1 MHGFTADEVGR
12 SSVPTAAM
20 LANASVQAYTMRN
33 ISLPSLF
40 GDTTCDVWKQ
50 PQHVLF
56 QLANTCFCISYLAP
70 NGRYGILFLHALL
83 ILGFLLNSTW
93 AWNVICAPDM
103 FSWSFSFMILN
114 MVQTMFLLYTMRQVK
129 FPRELEDIYV
139 LMFQPL
145 QVPRLLFKKLVSLEY
160 AQICNLHAG
169 EAYAMQNLTKT
180 DRLGLLIAGKV
191 SVLTDHHFL
200 HYIHPRQFL
209 DSPEF
214 ESTRSGVGDKFKV
227 SILAVTPCRYL
238 FWQRSNL
245 EYLLIKEPQ
254 LATVVSLLI
263 ARDITSKLYAMNE
276 KIVTEKGSHLD
287 IRLPSV
293 TGSMTYR
300 GQLTSSSQGNS
311 ITCSP
316 MNLRKYDEVYT
327 SQQTLVR
334 ETKKKLRRSHKWRAA
349 SD

>member
-1 MHGFTADEVGR
+1 MHGLITDEVTR
-12 SSVPTAAM
+12 SVLPKTSM
-20 LANASVQAYTMRN
+20 IANASFQAYTIRN
-33 ISLPSLF
+33 ISIPGIF

-70 NGRYGILFLHALL
+70 NGRYGTLFLHALL
-83 ILGFLLNSTW
+83 ILGSSS
-93 AWNVICAPDM
+93 A
-103 FSWSFSFMILN
+103 
-114 MVQTMFLLYTMRQVK
+114 VQ
-129 FPRELEDIYV
+129 E
-139 LMFQPL
+139 
-145 QVPRLLFKKLVSLEY
+145 LVSLEY

-214 ESTRSGVGDKFKV
+214 ESTRPGVDDKFKV

-245 EYLLIKEPQ
+245 EYLLIKETQ
-254 LATVVSLLI
+254 LATVLSLLI

-300 GQLTSSSQGNS
+300 GQLPSPSEGN
-311 ITCSP
+311 TLTFSP
-316 MNLRKYDEVYT
+316 TNAYKCNEVYT
-327 SQQTLVR
+327 SQETLVR
-334 ETKKKLRRSHKWRAA
+334 ETKKKLRRSRKWQT
-349 SD
+349 SSEE

>member
-1 MHGFTADEVGR
+1 MNGFTAHEFA
-12 SSVPTAAM
+12 SSSLVKTVM
-20 LANASVQAYTMRN
+20 ISNATSQAYTMRN
-33 ISLPSLF
+33 ISLPGFF

-56 QLANTCFCISYLAP
+56 QLANTCFCVSYLAP

-200 HYIHPRQFL
+200 HYIHPREFL

-214 ESTRSGVGDKFKV
+214 ESTRSGVDDKF
-227 SILAVTPCRYL
+227 
-238 FWQRSNL
+238 
-245 EYLLIKEPQ
+245 
-254 LATVVSLLI
+254 
-263 ARDITSKLYAMNE
+263 

-300 GQLTSSSQGNS
+300 GQLSSSSQANS
-311 ITCSP
+311 ITCSL
-316 MNLRKYDEVYT
+316 NAYKYNEVYT

-334 ETKKKLRRSHKWRAA
+334 ETKKRLRRSRKWKA
-349 SD
+349 SSE

>member
-1 MHGFTADEVGR
+1 MSWHHTVMI
-12 SSVPTAAM
+12 SSAAT
-20 LANASVQAYTMRN
+20 QAYTMRN
-33 ISLPSLF
+33 ISLPGFF

-56 QLANTCFCISYLAP
+56 QLANTCFCVSYLAP

-200 HYIHPRQFL
+200 HYIHPREFL

-214 ESTRSGVGDKFKV
+214 ESTRSGVDDKF
-227 SILAVTPCRYL
+227 
-238 FWQRSNL
+238 
-245 EYLLIKEPQ
+245 
-254 LATVVSLLI
+254 
-263 ARDITSKLYAMNE
+263 

-300 GQLTSSSQGNS
+300 GQLSSSSQANS
-311 ITCSP
+311 ITCSL
-316 MNLRKYDEVYT
+316 NAYKYNEVYT

-334 ETKKKLRRSHKWRAA
+334 ETKKRLRRSRKWKA
-349 SD
+349 SSE

>member
-1 MHGFTADEVGR
+1 MNGFTAHKFAR
-12 SSVPTAAM
+12 SS
-20 LANASVQAYTMRN
+20 LAKTVMISNATSQTYTMRN
-33 ISLPSLF
+33 ISLPGFF

-56 QLANTCFCISYLAP
+56 QLANTCFCVSYLAP

-114 MVQTMFLLYTMRQVK
+114 MAQTMFLLYTMRQVK

-200 HYIHPRQFL
+200 HYIHPREFL

-214 ESTRSGVGDKFKV
+214 ESTRSGVDDKFKV

-300 GQLTSSSQGNS
+300 GQLLSSSQANS
-311 ITCSP
+311 ITCSL
-316 MNLRKYDEVYT
+316 NAYKYNEVYT

-334 ETKKKLRRSHKWRAA
+334 ETKKRLRRSRKWKA
-349 SD
+349 SSE

>member
-1 MHGFTADEVGR
+1 MNGFTAHKFAR
-12 SSVPTAAM
+12 SS
-20 LANASVQAYTMRN
+20 LAKTVMISNATSQTYTMRN
-33 ISLPSLF
+33 ISLPGFF

-56 QLANTCFCISYLAP
+56 QLANTCFCVSYLAP

-114 MVQTMFLLYTMRQVK
+114 MAQTMFLLYTMRQVK

-180 DRLGLLIAGKV
+180 DRLGLLIAGKCM
-191 SVLTDHHFL
+191 L
-200 HYIHPRQFL
+200 HVWL
-209 DSPEF
+209 ACSPEPQQ
-214 ESTRSGVGDKFKV
+214 KV
-227 SILAVTPCRYL
+227 EDL
-238 FWQRSNL
+238 FSHRVQ
-245 EYLLIKEPQ
+245 E
-254 LATVVSLLI
+254 VSW
-263 ARDITSKLYAMNE
+263 RPSKGTL
-276 KIVTEKGSHLD
+276 KRFKGS
-287 IRLPSV
+287 
-293 TGSMTYR
+293 
-300 GQLTSSSQGNS
+300 
-311 ITCSP
+311 
-316 MNLRKYDEVYT
+316 VY
-327 SQQTLVR
+327 
-334 ETKKKLRRSHKWRAA
+334 
-349 SD
+349 

>member
-1 MHGFTADEVGR
+1 MH
-12 SSVPTAAM
+12 AAC
-20 LANASVQAYTMRN
+20 LARM
-33 ISLPSLF
+33 
-40 GDTTCDVWKQ
+40 
-50 PQHVLF
+50 
-56 QLANTCFCISYLAP
+56 
-70 NGRYGILFLHALL
+70 
-83 ILGFLLNSTW
+83 
-93 AWNVICAPDM
+93 
-103 FSWSFSFMILN
+103 
-114 MVQTMFLLYTMRQVK
+114 
-129 FPRELEDIYV
+129 FPRASAESWGFVFAPCSRSIVETI
-139 LMFQPL
+139 QRNPEAL
-145 QVPRLLFKKLVSLEY
+145 QR
-160 AQICNLHAG
+160 
-169 EAYAMQNLTKT
+169 
-180 DRLGLLIAGKV
+180 V

-200 HYIHPRQFL
+200 HYIHPREFL

-214 ESTRSGVGDKFKV
+214 ESTRSGVDDKFKV

-300 GQLTSSSQGNS
+300 GQLSSSSQANS
-311 ITCSP
+311 ITCSL
-316 MNLRKYDEVYT
+316 NAYKYNEVYT

-334 ETKKKLRRSHKWRAA
+334 ETKKRLRRSRKWKA
-349 SD
+349 SSE

>member
-1 MHGFTADEVGR
+1 MIVNITA
-12 SSVPTAAM
+12 
-20 LANASVQAYTMRN
+20 QAYSIRN
-33 ISLPSLF
+33 ISIPGLF

-70 NGRYGILFLHALL
+70 NGRYGNLFLHSLL

-114 MVQTMFLLYTMRQVK
+114 MGQTLLLLYTMRQVK

-160 AQICNLHAG
+160 AQIMNLHAG

-191 SVLTDHHFL
+191 SVLTDHLFL
-200 HYIHPRQFL
+200 HYIFPRQFL

-214 ESTRSGVGDKFKV
+214 ESTRSGVDDKFKV

-238 FWQRSNL
+238 FWHRSNL

-254 LATVVSLLI
+254 LATVLSLLI
-263 ARDITSKLYAMNE
+263 ARDITSKLYSMNE

-293 TGSMTYR
+293 TGSMTYQ
-300 GQLTSSSQGNS
+300 GQVPPPNRNNS
-311 ITCSP
+311 ITYSP
-316 MNLRKYDEVYT
+316 MTAYKSYKYETVYS
-327 SQQTLVR
+327 SQETLVR
-334 ETKKKLRRSHKWRAA
+334 ETKKRLRRSHKRKES
-349 SD
+349 SDD

>member
-1 MHGFTADEVGR
+1 MNGFTAHKFA
-12 SSVPTAAM
+12 SSL
-20 LANASVQAYTMRN
+20 LAKTVMISNATSQTYTMRN
-33 ISLPSLF
+33 ISLPGFF

-56 QLANTCFCISYLAP
+56 QLANTCFCVSYLAP
-70 NGRYGILFLHALL
+70 N
-83 ILGFLLNSTW
+83 GFLLNSTW

-114 MVQTMFLLYTMRQVK
+114 MAQTMFLLYTMRQVK

-200 HYIHPRQFL
+200 HYIHPREFL

-214 ESTRSGVGDKFKV
+214 ESTRSGVDDKFKV

-300 GQLTSSSQGNS
+300 GQLSSSSQANS
-311 ITCSP
+311 ITCSL
-316 MNLRKYDEVYT
+316 NAYKYNEVYT

-334 ETKKKLRRSHKWRAA
+334 ETKKRLRRSRKWKA
-349 SD
+349 SSE

>member
-1 MHGFTADEVGR
+1 METI
-12 SSVPTAAM
+12 
-20 LANASVQAYTMRN
+20 QRN
-33 ISLPSLF
+33 PE
-40 GDTTCDVWKQ
+40 
-50 PQHVLF
+50 
-56 QLANTCFCISYLAP
+56 
-70 NGRYGILFLHALL
+70 AL
-83 ILGFLLNSTW
+83 
-93 AWNVICAPDM
+93 
-103 FSWSFSFMILN
+103 
-114 MVQTMFLLYTMRQVK
+114 QR
-129 FPRELEDIYV
+129 
-139 LMFQPL
+139 
-145 QVPRLLFKKLVSLEY
+145 
-160 AQICNLHAG
+160 
-169 EAYAMQNLTKT
+169 
-180 DRLGLLIAGKV
+180 V

-200 HYIHPRQFL
+200 HYIHPREFL

-214 ESTRSGVGDKFKV
+214 ESTRSGVDDKFKV

-300 GQLTSSSQGNS
+300 GQLLSSSQANS
-311 ITCSP
+311 ITCSL
-316 MNLRKYDEVYT
+316 NAYKYNEVYT

-334 ETKKKLRRSHKWRAA
+334 ETKKRLRRSRKWKA
-349 SD
+349 SSE

>member
-1 MHGFTADEVGR
+1 MDILLMSTVMI
-12 SSVPTAAM
+12 SSAAT
-20 LANASVQAYTMRN
+20 QAYTMRN
-33 ISLPSLF
+33 ISLPGFF

-56 QLANTCFCISYLAP
+56 QLANTCFCVSYLAP

-200 HYIHPRQFL
+200 HYIHPREFL

-214 ESTRSGVGDKFKV
+214 ESTRSGVDDKF
-227 SILAVTPCRYL
+227 
-238 FWQRSNL
+238 
-245 EYLLIKEPQ
+245 
-254 LATVVSLLI
+254 
-263 ARDITSKLYAMNE
+263 

-300 GQLTSSSQGNS
+300 GQLSSSSQANS
-311 ITCSP
+311 ITCSL
-316 MNLRKYDEVYT
+316 NAYKYNEVYT

-334 ETKKKLRRSHKWRAA
+334 ETKKRLRRSRKWKA
-349 SD
+349 SSE